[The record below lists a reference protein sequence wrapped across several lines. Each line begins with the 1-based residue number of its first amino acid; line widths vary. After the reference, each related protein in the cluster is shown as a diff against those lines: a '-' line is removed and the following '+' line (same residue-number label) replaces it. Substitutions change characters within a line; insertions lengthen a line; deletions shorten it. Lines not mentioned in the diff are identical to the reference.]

1 MKREEVV
8 RIVTIHSAVWQ
19 SLECK
24 MALAFPKQLDSAVK
38 SFSASLLQQRCIE
51 VASFD
56 HVRQQHRMAS
66 LSSLQDLPWPLVG
79 LGAEGLTGNAAAF
92 YPNCCSAAIAKEL
105 REKSSSP
112 KACPGYQAPQGC

>member
-1 MKREEVV
+1 
-8 RIVTIHSAVWQ
+8 
-19 SLECK
+19 
-24 MALAFPKQLDSAVK
+24 MALVFSKQLDSAVK

-56 HVRQQHRMAS
+56 RVMQRHDMAL
-66 LSSLQDLPWPLVG
+66 LSSSAAPPAPMSSVG
-79 LGAEGLTGNAAAF
+79 LGAEGLTGNAAAI

-105 REKSSSP
+105 RDKSSSP